1 MNITDWNNDEVMRL
15 VMAKG
20 HITQKVL
27 LKKLK
32 ESAGEEILQ
41 STFSSKIKRNGL
53 KLSELQLICK
63 VLGYKIS
70 LERVFD

>member
-1 MNITDWNNDEVMRL
+1 MDITDWNNDEVMRL

-27 LKKLK
+27 LKTLK
-32 ESAGEEILQ
+32 EQAGEEILQ

-53 KLSELQLICK
+53 KLSELQMICK

-70 LERVFD
+70 LERVSD